1 MNKLAERLTEERVR
15 LGSLRAAAR
24 AMGVATGTY
33 EAWEK
38 GWRQPRPKNYAV
50 IAKFFEVEVPVILG
64 WLGWLTEEQVAD
76 LNRAMG
82 VSRTWDQ
89 ATAAA

>member
-64 WLGWLTEEQVAD
+64 WLSLAGEAGFVLSFGGARLFST
-76 LNRAMG
+76 
-82 VSRTWDQ
+82 
-89 ATAAA
+89 